1 MICNLCPRRCGV
13 ERTPD
18 KAGGVCA
25 MPAWPVAARAMLHQW
40 EEPCLVGEHGAG
52 AVFFSGCN
60 LRCKFC
66 QNGVISQEGYGKPI
80 TPRRLREIFEELV
93 EQGAA
98 CLDLVTPSHFT
109 DAVLEA
115 LGEERW
121 PVPVVWNCGG
131 YESVETLKRLEN
143 RVQVYLPDL
152 KYALTEPAK
161 AYSGAADYPETAK
174 AAILEMFRQTGPYRM
189 ENGQLRSGVLIR
201 HLVSTQHSDHTDIII
216 LHK

>member
-18 KAGGVCA
+18 KAAGVCA

-80 TPRRLREIFEELV
+80 TPQRLREIFEELV

-98 CLDLVTPSHFT
+98 CLDLVTPLTSRT
-109 DAVLEA
+109 RCWRPWARSA
-115 LGEERW
+115 GRCRW
-121 PVPVVWNCGG
+121 FG
-131 YESVETLKRLEN
+131 T
-143 RVQVYLPDL
+143 
-152 KYALTEPAK
+152 
-161 AYSGAADYPETAK
+161 AAGMSPW
-174 AAILEMFRQTGPYRM
+174 RP
-189 ENGQLRSGVLIR
+189 
-201 HLVSTQHSDHTDIII
+201 
-216 LHK
+216 

>member
-1 MICNLCPRRCGV
+1 MICNLCPRRCGA
-13 ERTPD
+13 ERLPD
-18 KAGGVCA
+18 RAGGVCA
-25 MPAWPVAARAMLHQW
+25 MPSLLVAARAMLHQW

-80 TPRRLREIFEELV
+80 TPRRLREIFRELV

-98 CLDLVTPSHFT
+98 CLDLVTPTHFA

-143 RVQVYLPDL
+143 RVQVRRMTRRRRKRPFWRCS
-152 KYALTEPAK
+152 ARPGRTEWK
-161 AYSGAADYPETAK
+161 TA
-174 AAILEMFRQTGPYRM
+174 
-189 ENGQLRSGVLIR
+189 S
-201 HLVSTQHSDHTDIII
+201 
-216 LHK
+216 